1 MKHILIPTDFSE
13 NAEHAVKY
21 AISLVGDLA
30 ADLHIVHILEPF
42 VPASE
47 LAVVST
53 NLFKEQFKVAEE
65 RLADF
70 RKRIEKSV
78 DIKDN
83 IDLTCSVKIGS
94 VVSVV
99 NEAVEDSSIEF
110 VVMGTR
116 GENHGALDRF
126 LGTVSSVVLE
136 QAPCPVLL
144 VPKDYQWKL
153 MDNIIFATDLKDE
166 DKATIR
172 KAVEIIEPNEV
183 IVQCVYVADEE
194 EPTFNPRAEKMA
206 KELKEGNTAIQTV
219 FQVEINDSVEQALK
233 DYADNYDAELIVMKR
248 TKHNIFY
255 RLLNG
260 SHTSR
265 MIHQSYV
272 PLLVINS

>member
-1 MKHILIPTDFSE
+1 MKHILIPTDFSQ

-21 AISLVGDLA
+21 AISLVGDLPT
-30 ADLHIVHILEPF
+30 DLHIIHILEPF

-53 NLFKEQFKVAEE
+53 NLFKEQFKVAEA
-65 RLADF
+65 RLIEF
-70 RKRIEKSV
+70 REKIEKSME
-78 DIKDN
+78 IKDN
-83 IDLTCSVKIGS
+83 IDLTCTVKIGS
-94 VVSVV
+94 VVSAI
-99 NEAVEDSSIEF
+99 NESVDSSSIDF

-116 GENHGALDRF
+116 GENHGRLDRF
-126 LGTVSSVVLE
+126 LGTVSAIVLE

-144 VPKDYQWKL
+144 VPYNYSWKP
-153 MDNIIFATDLKDE
+153 MDNIVFATDLQDQ
-166 DKATIR
+166 DKVTIR
-172 KAVEIIEPNEV
+172 KAISVIEPNNV
-183 IVQCVYVADEE
+183 IVQCLYVAKEE
-194 EPTFNPRAEKMA
+194 EATFNPRAERMA
-206 KELKEGNTAIQTV
+206 MELREGNTAIQTV
-219 FQVEINDSVEQALK
+219 FQVEINNSVEQALS

-265 MIHQSYV
+265 MVHQSHV